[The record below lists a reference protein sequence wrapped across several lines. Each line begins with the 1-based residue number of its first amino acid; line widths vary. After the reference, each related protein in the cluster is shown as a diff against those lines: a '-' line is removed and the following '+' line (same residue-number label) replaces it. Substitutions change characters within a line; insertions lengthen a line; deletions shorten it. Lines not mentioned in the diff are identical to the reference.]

1 MKTLYLDCFSGIS
14 GDMFI
19 GALLDAG
26 GDAQRM
32 QTELQKLNIEE
43 EYTLQWSKVNKNGI
57 TATKF
62 DVHLQE
68 AHEKGQVHSHEDHYH
83 VQVHSHEEHLAE
95 EGSSEVHL
103 EHDVVHSHSHSHSHE
118 HGHDHSHEQNHRHDH
133 SHDHVHDHHHD
144 QVHDHHHDHVHDH
157 HEHVHQHHAHHP
169 HDHAHHHHSHDHSH
183 SHSHHHHHHRAYKD
197 IVQMIE
203 AAGFEEPVRDTALR
217 IFKII
222 GEAEGKIHG
231 VPLDDVHFHEVGAV
245 DSIVDI
251 VGASILI
258 HQMGIEAIHSSSVP
272 VGMGKIRIDHGIYP
286 VPAPATLEILKG
298 VPLEASDVR
307 FELTTP
313 TGAAIVSVLAQQ
325 YGPIP
330 SIKVTA
336 VGYGAGTKTFADR
349 PNVLRV
355 IVGE

>member
-68 AHEKGQVHSHEDHYH
+68 ADEKDHDDHHHVHEHSQVDLGA
-83 VQVHSHEEHLAE
+83 Q
-95 EGSSEVHL
+95 EGSGEAQYDHDGAHL
-103 EHDVVHSHSHSHSHE
+103 HSHSHKHD
-118 HGHDHSHEQNHRHDH
+118 HDHSHEHHHGHDH

-144 QVHDHHHDHVHDH
+144 HAHDH
-157 HEHVHQHHAHHP
+157 HEHIHHHHDHHP
-169 HDHAHHHHSHDHSH
+169 HTHDHLHHDHTHHHHSHDHSH
-183 SHSHHHHHHRAYKD
+183 SHGHHHHHHHRAYKD

-203 AAGFEEPVRDTALR
+203 AADFEEPVRDTALR

-231 VPLDDVHFHEVGAV
+231 VTLDDVHFHEVGAV

-258 HQMGIEAIHSSSVP
+258 HQMGIEAIHSSPVP

-330 SIKVTA
+330 SIKVSA

>member
-68 AHEKGQVHSHEDHYH
+68 AHEKDHVEHHHVDEHSQADLE
-83 VQVHSHEEHLAE
+83 AE
-95 EGSSEVHL
+95 EGSGEAHHDHERAHL
-103 EHDVVHSHSHSHSHE
+103 HSHSHKHE
-118 HGHDHSHEQNHRHDH
+118 HDHSHEHPRGHDH

-144 QVHDHHHDHVHDH
+144 HVHDHHHDHVHDH
-157 HEHVHQHHAHHP
+157 HHH
-169 HDHAHHHHSHDHSH
+169 HDHPHHHHSHEHQHHSHDRSH

-298 VPLEASDVR
+298 VLLEASDVR

>member
-26 GDAQRM
+26 GDAQQM
-32 QTELQKLNIEE
+32 QKELQKLNIDE

-68 AHEKGQVHSHEDHYH
+68 ARHQGHNQSPKEHQHVHVHSHGTQLHEADSGEAHHEYDGAYH
-83 VQVHSHEEHLAE
+83 N
-95 EGSSEVHL
+95 
-103 EHDVVHSHSHSHSHE
+103 SHSHE
-118 HGHDHSHEQNHRHDH
+118 HGHDHSHEHDHGHDH
-133 SHDHVHDHHHD
+133 SHEHVHDND
-144 QVHDHHHDHVHDH
+144 HDHTLVHHEHAHSHHAHDHSHHDH
-157 HEHVHQHHAHHP
+157 EHYA
-169 HDHAHHHHSHDHSH
+169 HDHSH
-183 SHSHHHHHHRAYKD
+183 SHSHHHHHRAYKD
-197 IVQMIE
+197 IVHMIE
-203 AAGFEEPVRDTALR
+203 EAGFEEPVRDMALR
-217 IFKII
+217 IFTII
-222 GEAEGKIHG
+222 GKAEGKIHG
-231 VPLDDVHFHEVGAV
+231 VPLDKVHFHEVGAV

-298 VPLEASDVR
+298 VPLEPSDVR

-330 SIKVTA
+330 AMKVSA
-336 VGYGAGTKTFADR
+336 IGYGAGTKTFADR

>member
-26 GDAQRM
+26 GDAQQM

-68 AHEKGQVHSHEDHYH
+68 AHEKDHDDHHHVHE
-83 VQVHSHEEHLAE
+83 HSQTDLEAL
-95 EGSSEVHL
+95 EGSGEAHQDHDGAHL
-103 EHDVVHSHSHSHSHE
+103 HSHSHKHD
-118 HGHDHSHEQNHRHDH
+118 HDHSHEHHHGHDH
-133 SHDHVHDHHHD
+133 SHDHVHDNHHEHAHEHHA
-144 QVHDHHHDHVHDH
+144 HDHH
-157 HEHVHQHHAHHP
+157 HHAHHP

-183 SHSHHHHHHRAYKD
+183 SHSHHHHHHQRAYKD

-203 AAGFEEPVRDTALR
+203 AAGFEESVRDTALR

-258 HQMGIEAIHSSSVP
+258 HQMGIEAIHSSPVP

>member
-1 MKTLYLDCFSGIS
+1 
-14 GDMFI
+14 
-19 GALLDAG
+19 
-26 GDAQRM
+26 
-32 QTELQKLNIEE
+32 
-43 EYTLQWSKVNKNGI
+43 
-57 TATKF
+57 
-62 DVHLQE
+62 
-68 AHEKGQVHSHEDHYH
+68 
-83 VQVHSHEEHLAE
+83 
-95 EGSSEVHL
+95 
-103 EHDVVHSHSHSHSHE
+103 
-118 HGHDHSHEQNHRHDH
+118 
-133 SHDHVHDHHHD
+133 
-144 QVHDHHHDHVHDH
+144 
-157 HEHVHQHHAHHP
+157 
-169 HDHAHHHHSHDHSH
+169 
-183 SHSHHHHHHRAYKD
+183 
-197 IVQMIE
+197 MIE
-203 AAGFEEPVRDTALR
+203 AADFEEPVRDTALR
-217 IFKII
+217 MFKII

-251 VGASILI
+251 VCASILI

-330 SIKVTA
+330 SIKVSA